1 MAQTGFLVF
10 EICERG
16 EVFEMIAPS
25 AGLQPRENIGSYFSQ
40 LVAAVV
46 HIHSR
51 GICHLDIKPEN
62 LFVDASGKV
71 KLGDFG
77 LATLAEDGPVMGCRG
92 SLAYVAPSLTPAPV
106 SRALSK
112 MGFFGGGQTRE
123 GTCRSQS
130 YLCRLML
137 TCGIIDVALHS
148 QGTLRPRMCGARGVQ
163 WKQWGAVL
171 AAKATTGARLTS
183 GL

>member
-92 SLAYVAPSLTPAPV
+92 SLAYVAPSLTP
-106 SRALSK
+106 
-112 MGFFGGGQTRE
+112 
-123 GTCRSQS
+123 
-130 YLCRLML
+130 
-137 TCGIIDVALHS
+137 
-148 QGTLRPRMCGARGVQ
+148 RPRFSCTFENGFLWRGSNSRGHMSV
-163 WKQWGAVL
+163 
-171 AAKATTGARLTS
+171 AKLPLPFDADVRYY
-183 GL
+183 